1 MTKNA
6 TILVVDDE
14 PDIRTITA
22 RVLRSAGYEVFEAG
36 TGSEALSIA
45 EDRKPDVI
53 LLDVVLPDMDG
64 VEVCRRLKSDPALA
78 GCSVLLASHVK
89 TLSDDQAGGLEA
101 GADGYIARPISNREL
116 LARVEAMVRTQ
127 RVEARLRAS
136 EAKFKRLSEN
146 VPAIVYQFTMTPT
159 GEFRFAYVSE
169 GALRILGVSP
179 HEIMADASKMID
191 LIHPEDRPAFFE
203 GIVRSAQSLEP
214 YYAEIRCLKE
224 GELLWGEAR
233 STPNRLADGTLI
245 WDGVLIDITE
255 RKAAEERL
263 QQTNRELRDTISLA
277 NEMAAQAERASR
289 AKSEFLA
296 NMSHEIR
303 TPMNGVIGMAGLL
316 LDTDLTEE
324 QRHFAETVLAS
335 AESLLGLINDILDF
349 SKIEAGRLEMEIL
362 DFDLWALLDDFAEMM
377 ALKAQQKGLE
387 FVCAAEPDVPALL
400 QGDPG
405 RLRQVLINLVGNAIK
420 FTEKGEI
427 SVRASLLCETD
438 ADSLIRFSVRDTGI
452 GIPREKQDAL
462 FEKFTQVDASATRK
476 YGGTGLGLAISRQL
490 VRMMGG
496 DVSLDS
502 TEGQGSEFSFAVR
515 LRKQPQQ
522 EMGEARQAD
531 VGGVR
536 ILVVDDNA
544 TNREILLLQ
553 FKAWGARPEEASDG
567 ATALRVLREMARA
580 GDPYQV
586 AVLDMQMP
594 GMTGEELGK
603 MIRADPVLS
612 DTQLVMMTS
621 MGQTGDAQRFKEI
634 GFAGYLTKPVR
645 QSELFD
651 SVAAVLTGQSGTVGR
666 RRAAPRPIPKLK
678 RDKARILVAED
689 NFTNQQVALGMLK
702 KLGLRADAVANGREA
717 LHALQTIPY
726 DLILMDVQM
735 PEMDGLEAT
744 RRIRNQESG
753 IRGQESAPSDLR
765 PPTSDLR
772 PLTPDSRPPTPG
784 PIPII
789 AMTAHAMQGDRD
801 VCLAAGMDDY
811 VSKPIKPEALAEVL
825 RKWLPEEESEGD
837 AADQAIQTPDA
848 AFDPHVI
855 SALMM
860 GDEELA
866 ESIMQAFL
874 EETPKEIE
882 KLKSCLYA
890 GDMGG
895 VEHYAH
901 SIKGAAANLGGEAV
915 SAAAF
920 EMEQAGKAGEYE
932 PLAHWMPELESRF
945 ARMKEAMERA
955 MGMKKIPEIEPQMD
969 TDGHR

>member
-45 EDRKPDVI
+45 EDRKPNVI

-64 VEVCRRLKSDPALA
+64 VEVCRRLKADPALA

-116 LARVEAMVRTQ
+116 LARVEAIVRTQ

-146 VPAIVYQFTMTPT
+146 VPAIVYQFTMTAM
-159 GEFRFAYVSE
+159 GEFSFAYVSE

-179 HEIMADASKMID
+179 QEIMADASKMLD

-214 YYAEIRCLKE
+214 YYAEIRCFKE

-233 STPNRLADGTLI
+233 STPNRLADGTLV

-263 QQTNRELRDTISLA
+263 QQINRELRDTISLA
-277 NEMAAQAERASR
+277 NEMAEQAERASR

-303 TPMNGVIGMAGLL
+303 TPMNGVIGMTGLL

-349 SKIEAGRLEMEIL
+349 SKIEAGRLEMETL
-362 DFDLWALLDDFAEMM
+362 DFDLWALLDDFAGMM

-387 FVCAAEPDVPALL
+387 FVCAAEPGVPALL

-427 SVRASLLCETD
+427 AVRASLLCETD
-438 ADSLIRFSVRDTGI
+438 ADTLIRFSVRDTGI

-603 MIRADPVLS
+603 VIRADPVLS

-726 DLILMDVQM
+726 DLVLMDVQM

-744 RRIRNQESG
+744 RRIRNQES
-753 IRGQESAPSDLR
+753 APSDLR
-765 PPTSDLR
+765 PLTSDLR
-772 PLTPDSRPPTPG
+772 RRG

-811 VSKPIKPEALAEVL
+811 VSKPIRPEALAEVL
-825 RKWLPEEESEGD
+825 KKWLPEEEPSED
-837 AADQAIQTPDA
+837 PVVQPYQAADA

-855 SALMM
+855 SDLMM
-860 GDEELA
+860 GDQEMA
-866 ESIMQAFL
+866 ESIMKTFL
-874 EETPKEIE
+874 EEIPRQIT
-882 KLKSCLYA
+882 KLKASLQS
-890 GDMGG
+890 GDTVGA
-895 VEHYAH
+895 ENYAH
-901 SIKGAAANLGGEAV
+901 SIKGAAANLGGEPL
-915 SAAAF
+915 SRAAF
-920 EMEQAGKAGEYE
+920 EMEKAGKAGDTET
-932 PLAHWMPELESRF
+932 LAHWMPELETRF
-945 ARMKEAMERA
+945 ERMKTAMEGV
-955 MGMKKIPEIEPQMD
+955 MGTKKILEIEPQMD
-969 TDGHR
+969 TDGH